1 MTNFDK
7 LERILPS
14 IFGSLVIL
22 GGVVFIGNLEYR
34 GARYEDAY
42 ELCHDVQHS
51 FNERSRSCRKAIEL
65 SKELQQYAPGKGH
78 RAYIKS
84 NLLKIDYARML
95 VKNGDYESAE
105 GLFDDVLRGFMLH
118 WSRDARPELSE
129 TQATVLRYL
138 VAVIEQEPET
148 LAVVER
154 ALDHENTRITWPIL
168 RGDLSK
174 VSEQ

>member
-1 MTNFDK
+1 MTDFDK
-7 LERILPS
+7 LERILPN
-14 IFGSLVIL
+14 IFAGIAII
-22 GGVVFIGNLEYR
+22 GVAAFFWNMSYKNK
-34 GARYEDAY
+34 RYQHAY

-51 FNERSRSCRKAIEL
+51 FNERSESCRKAIEL
-65 SKELQQYAPGKGH
+65 SKELQPYAPGKGH

-118 WSRDARPELSE
+118 WSRDAGPVLSE

-138 VAVIEQEPET
+138 VAVAEQESET
-148 LAVVER
+148 LPVIER